1 MRHIKVM
8 WTGRRPVTSKLLTC
22 SCLLLNL
29 QWATDAAGKEAKFY
43 VILNQGSLIK
53 REYLR
58 TTNNISSFH
67 QEPLLSWARQ
77 FDWKE
82 TKKRSLVF
90 LNGETCTTNYISYFK
105 FGAVRIWAVIPT
117 VARDT
122 LRGIWRMSAFSFDW
136 LRNFSV
142 YGFPL
147 VPADK
152 RTRLYKNWKQHW
164 YESVEYSWRILHRSP
179 IWTTWFQI

>member
-1 MRHIKVM
+1 M

-43 VILNQGSLIK
+43 VILNQGSLMK

-67 QEPLLSWARQ
+67 EEPPIELGKAIWL
-77 FDWKE
+77 
-82 TKKRSLVF
+82 KRNEKTLVF

-152 RTRLYKNWKQHW
+152 RTRLYKNW
-164 YESVEYSWRILHRSP
+164 
-179 IWTTWFQI
+179 